1 MAANAL
7 VTTRINESV
16 KQEAAEV
23 LASMGLTVSDAVR
36 LLLTKVAKEKALPFE
51 IWQPNAE
58 TVVRP
63 QKALMAV
70 STSTAAVTVL
80 MPPAVEPGDPPM
92 NMSRH
97 DTACANVMFWS

>member
-58 TVVRP
+58 TVAAMQAARTGQLEVVTLD
-63 QKALMAV
+63 QLQAV
-70 STSTAAVTVL
+70 LNA
-80 MPPAVEPGDPPM
+80 D
-92 NMSRH
+92 
-97 DTACANVMFWS
+97 D

>member
-16 KQEAAEV
+16 KQEAAQV

-51 IWQPNAE
+51 VWQPNAE
-58 TVVRP
+58 TVAAMQAARAGQLEMVTLD
-63 QKALMAV
+63 QLQAV
-70 STSTAAVTVL
+70 LNA
-80 MPPAVEPGDPPM
+80 D
-92 NMSRH
+92 
-97 DTACANVMFWS
+97 D

>member
-51 IWQPNAE
+51 VWQPNAE
-58 TVVRP
+58 TV
-63 QKALMAV
+63 
-70 STSTAAVTVL
+70 AA
-80 MPPAVEPGDPPM
+80 MQE
-92 NMSRH
+92 
-97 DTACANVMFWS
+97 ACAGQLEMVTLDQLQAVLNADD

>member
-16 KQEAAEV
+16 KQEAAQV

-51 IWQPNAE
+51 VWQPNAE
-58 TVVRP
+58 TV
-63 QKALMAV
+63 
-70 STSTAAVTVL
+70 AAMQAARAGQLEV
-80 MPPAVEPGDPPM
+80 ADFEPGAVGE
-92 NMSRH
+92 S
-97 DTACANVMFWS
+97 

>member
-16 KQEAAEV
+16 KQEATEV

-58 TVVRP
+58 TIAALQEAQAGQLEVVTLD
-63 QKALMAV
+63 QLQAV
-70 STSTAAVTVL
+70 LNA
-80 MPPAVEPGDPPM
+80 D
-92 NMSRH
+92 
-97 DTACANVMFWS
+97 D

>member
-51 IWQPNAE
+51 VWQPNAE
-58 TVVRP
+58 TV
-63 QKALMAV
+63 
-70 STSTAAVTVL
+70 AAVQ
-80 MPPAVEPGDPPM
+80 AARDG
-92 NMSRH
+92 
-97 DTACANVMFWS
+97 